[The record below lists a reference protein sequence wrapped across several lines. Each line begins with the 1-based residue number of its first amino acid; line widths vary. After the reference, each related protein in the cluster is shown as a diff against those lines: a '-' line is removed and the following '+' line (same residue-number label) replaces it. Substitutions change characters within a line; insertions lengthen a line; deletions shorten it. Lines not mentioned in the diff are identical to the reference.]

1 MSEKKIGSMFTRE
14 YLWRGITIAFGLAV
28 IGLTIMIGAFLI
40 YKGSDTFIK
49 FHHTILEF
57 IGSPDW
63 DPVDGASETGAV
75 GARIF
80 IVGSLATCGLALLI
94 ATPFSLGSAI
104 FMTEISPKFGE
115 KFYRPIVQI
124 FSGIP
129 SVVYGW
135 VGLTVLVPAIKKIFN
150 LQVGQSVLA
159 AGMVLALM
167 IFPNIT
173 TVSADAIKAVPA
185 SARQGAYGLGSTRWQ
200 MIWRVVIP
208 AALPGIISGIV
219 LGLARALGEALA
231 VAMVIGQT
239 IAAPTS
245 LFSRTRTLTTEIASQ
260 MGNAMEGGELKAAL
274 WTMAALLFILAMIMI
289 TIIHRLSAYNE
300 KKQQGKD

>member
-1 MSEKKIGSMFTRE
+1 
-14 YLWRGITIAFGLAV
+14 
-28 IGLTIMIGAFLI
+28 
-40 YKGSDTFIK
+40 
-49 FHHTILEF
+49 
-57 IGSPDW
+57 
-63 DPVDGASETGAV
+63 
-75 GARIF
+75 
-80 IVGSLATCGLALLI
+80 
-94 ATPFSLGSAI
+94 
-104 FMTEISPKFGE
+104 MTEISPKFGE